1 MDYELI
7 FWIVVGL
14 FCFGLMFLMAITPH
28 DKPVSQ
34 NTIRR
39 ICGERTH

>member
-7 FWIVVGL
+7 WWLVVGGL
-14 FCFGLMFLMAITPH
+14 CAIFGLIAIATPY
-28 DKPVSQ
+28 DAPVSQ
-34 NTIRR
+34 ETIRR

>member
-7 FWIVVGL
+7 FWLVAG
-14 FCFGLMFLMAITPH
+14 CFSLILMFLGAITPY
-28 DKPVSQ
+28 DEPVSKD
-34 NTIRR
+34 TIRR

>member
-7 FWIVVGL
+7 FWIVVGG
-14 FCFGLMFLMAITPH
+14 FCLVLMVLAAITPY
-28 DKPVSQ
+28 DAPVSKD
-34 NTIRR
+34 TIRR

>member
-7 FWIVVGL
+7 FWLVVGIICL
-14 FCFGLMFLMAITPH
+14 AFFLVAAITPY
-28 DKPVSQ
+28 DAPVSQ
-34 NTIRR
+34 DTIRR